1 MERQEMAS
9 RSEKSQLDSECSEL
23 RRQIRDLKETVVKD
37 SQIWENDRTSLCR
50 QLELVRSLIPVAFLC
65 SCLMKHTK
73 CLYGQL

>member
-50 QLELVRSLIPVAFLC
+50 QLELVRSLIVDLLRFCVLA
-65 SCLMKHTK
+65 
-73 CLYGQL
+73 